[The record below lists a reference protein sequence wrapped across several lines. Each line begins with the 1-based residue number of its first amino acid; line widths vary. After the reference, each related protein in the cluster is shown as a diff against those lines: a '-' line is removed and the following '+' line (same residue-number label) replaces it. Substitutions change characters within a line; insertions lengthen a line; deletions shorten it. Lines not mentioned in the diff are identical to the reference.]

1 MTKGGEKMACPYYS
15 FKDDSHFGGEYYCTK
30 CQDYTND
37 DLYYAYCKNYSYDE
51 CPLYRGQVN
60 SVEGAKRYR
69 AGSSGGS
76 SSSGSASN
84 SGGTDSYSQNTYSG
98 GSGSRGGSIPT
109 PSVSMGNGEGWMW
122 LVKIVLVL
130 VAACFVAAVLSMV
143 FILPFGIWYM
153 ILVSEPQILA
163 VVATIGIMAFA
174 VWQKQNNKIFIFL
187 EIYGVSFFSMCISW
201 IIQGGALE
209 EAVGLFIIWILFTLP
224 NFLMVWAIR
233 YRMGKDPEISPKLKK
248 TFIILCVAY
257 VIGLIIGVVTPFGRE
272 VIMSAEDFA
281 DSSINTQ
288 YNNNQNGNSGNY
300 SSGDNNVGSDNDVD
314 TNNIVG
320 DTDVND
326 YDNNSNDDYSS
337 YDGNEYDDSG
347 YGSYDYYN
355 GDENNSDSSDTDTG
369 VWDNS
374 TTYQEELDMIRNEY
388 LLSLDEEDQVSF
400 YYTWSDGLLNDLYQD
415 IKSNLPSSDFET
427 LKEDEKEWIAQKE
440 SEAEAAGNNS
450 SNYSLAYQL
459 SVTESTIERC
469 QYLIDKYQGYY
480 SDTITSNLP

>member
-1 MTKGGEKMACPYYS
+1 MACPYYC
-15 FKDDSHFGGEYYCTK
+15 FKDDLHFGGEYYCTK

-69 AGSSGGS
+69 SGSSRGS

-98 GSGSRGGSIPT
+98 GSGSSGGSIPT
-109 PSVSMGNGEGWMW
+109 PSISTGGGWLDTFVGFCVIIAIIAVVSF
-122 LVKIVLVL
+122 LLTV
-130 VAACFVAAVLSMV
+130 FVR
-143 FILPFGIWYM
+143 PFGIWYL
-153 ILVSEPQILA
+153 ILVSKPQILA
-163 VVATIGIMAFA
+163 VIATIGIMAFT
-174 VWQKQNNKIFIFL
+174 VWQKWNNKILIFV
-187 EIYGVSFFSMCISW
+187 EIYGVSCFFMGLSCA
-201 IIQGGALE
+201 IQGQVSPQIEGILSSW
-209 EAVGLFIIWILFTLP
+209 VLFTIP
-224 NFLMVWAIR
+224 NFLIVWVIR
-233 YRMGKDPEISPKLKK
+233 YFMGKDSEISPGLKK
-248 TFIILCVAY
+248 IFTILCIAY
-257 VIGLIIGVVTPFGRE
+257 IIGLIVGVFTPFGQE
-272 VIMSAEDFA
+272 TIMDVTNDFEA
-281 DSSINTQ
+281 LGTNIQ

-300 SSGDNNVGSDNDVD
+300 SSGNNNVSSDNDVD

-326 YDNNSNDDYSS
+326 YDNNSDSG

-347 YGSYDYYN
+347 YGSYEYYN
-355 GDENNSDSSDTDTG
+355 GNENNSDSADTG
-369 VWDNS
+369 TGGWDNS
-374 TTYQEELDMIRNEY
+374 ATYQSELDMIRNEY
-388 LLSLDEEDQVSF
+388 LLSPDEEDQVSF
-400 YYTWSDGLLNDLYQD
+400 YYDWSDGLLNDLYQD

-440 SEAEAAGNNS
+440 SKAEAAGSNS